1 MPRPVSRL
9 TLVLSAWLLL
19 ASAAPALAYIGPGAG
34 FALMTSAFVL
44 VTTLFVVLATIL
56 AWPFRA
62 VWRMATLP
70 PRPEAS
76 IKRLI
81 VVGLDGQ
88 DPTLTDQFMKDGLL
102 PNFSALA
109 AEGSYRRLA
118 TTYPSLSPVAWS
130 SFSTGANPARHNIFD
145 FLNRDRRTYLPML
158 SSTYIGKV
166 TRFLRLGKY
175 RIPLR
180 KPELRLLRRSKPFWT
195 ILGEHRIWSTVLRVP
210 ITFPPDRSMA
220 PS

>member
-1 MPRPVSRL
+1 
-9 TLVLSAWLLL
+9 
-19 ASAAPALAYIGPGAG
+19 
-34 FALMTSAFVL
+34 MTSAFVL

-88 DPTLTDQFMKDGLL
+88 DPTLTDQFMQEGLL

-130 SFSTGANPARHNIFD
+130 SFSTGTNPARHNIFD

-166 TRFLRLGKY
+166 DRFLRLGKY
-175 RIPLR
+175 RIPLGSR
-180 KPELRLLRRSKPFWT
+180 NCGCCAGRSRSGRS
-195 ILGEHRIWSTVLRVP
+195 LASTASGAPSSACRSP
-210 ITFPPDRSMA
+210 SRPTASMA